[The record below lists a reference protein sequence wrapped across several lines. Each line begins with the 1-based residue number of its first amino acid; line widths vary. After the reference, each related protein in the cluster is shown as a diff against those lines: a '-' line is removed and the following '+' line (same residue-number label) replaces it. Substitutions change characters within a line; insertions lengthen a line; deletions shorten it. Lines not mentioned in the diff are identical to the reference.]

1 MDDPF
6 LERSHSPTT
15 STSTSSRAHTWSPPQ
30 HPDVTLYT
38 PEQAPEADRAD
49 AAELEQPMPV
59 WVELDYAEIGHL
71 KTHGFAIAAAER
83 AVLVDTSWQ
92 GRLQKVWVP
101 RHLVTHRALKSRG
114 KLDADINQMRRDL
127 ARQHRDEQG

>member
-6 LERSHSPTT
+6 LERGHSPTT
-15 STSTSSRAHTWSPPQ
+15 DPSAGGRAYAWSPPQ

-38 PEQAPEADRAD
+38 PAQAPEQDRVD
-49 AAELEQPMPV
+49 AVALEQPMPV

-71 KTHGFAIAAAER
+71 RTHGFAIAAAER

-101 RHLVTHRALKSRG
+101 RRLVTHRVLKARG
-114 KLDADINQMRRDL
+114 KVDADIAQMHREL
-127 ARQHRDEQG
+127 ARQRGQA